1 MSLDPIASAGSGTH
15 APDAQAGAADRGLRG
30 FVFALFFIFGGI
42 TSLND
47 VIIPKL
53 KDLFT
58 IGYGEALLVQSA
70 FFAAYFLV
78 SLPGAAIVR
87 KALAKRKEDRFQTPT
102 DMQDALAQYSYSR
115 GLKVISRAEV
125 LPGLKAAVVPY
136 RVSMREGTR
145 IVKEQATESSVTDQA
160 VLHGGS
166 DVCKSRTFTWAIPA
180 GAHRIRFTET
190 GAPGV
195 LVRLM
200 VSNASAASQT
210 MISITPIEAPRTV
223 TVSEG
228 EKMIPYY
235 SVLPGKPVRWRIVGP
250 TRLELAARL
259 DFDPTMRGPQVYRL
273 AVVEEGKKPR
283 EYSFQTTKAT
293 TALYADLKD
302 RVASKL
308 DRIVVELG
316 AGTHELSVVLRA
328 PASGSAEIHARIPEP
343 STGEEE

>member
-1 MSLDPIASAGSGTH
+1 MTRP
-15 APDAQAGAADRGLRG
+15 
-30 FVFALFFIFGGI
+30 
-42 TSLND
+42 TS
-47 VIIPKL
+47 
-53 KDLFT
+53 
-58 IGYGEALLVQSA
+58 ALLVLSS
-70 FFAAYFLV
+70 LLSV
-78 SLPGAAIVR
+78 SP
-87 KALAKRKEDRFQTPT
+87 ALADTRWRAIESIPDQA
-102 DMQDALAQYSYSR
+102 ALRVEVGGKARIYYR
-115 GLKVISRAEV
+115 IANAGEFTVEVNGPGRLKVISRAEV

-166 DVCKSRTFTWAIPA
+166 AVCKSRTFTWAIPA

-235 SVLPGKPVRWRIVGP
+235 SVLPGKPVRWRILGP

-328 PASGSAEIHARIPEP
+328 PANGSAEIHARIPEP